1 MKRIS
6 IICLALAL
14 GGFHFGIAQD
24 TTMNELAIIQ
34 EMWGMEK
41 KEIVG
46 DFMELDETNAS
57 AFWSVYDSYAMG
69 RKKLGQE
76 RINIIQDYATA
87 YDNIN
92 DEQAKDLTNR
102 TFKNNIAIEK
112 LQLKYYKKMC
122 KVVSPVEATKFMQLE
137 KYLETL
143 VKSEMKETI
152 PFIGEMEGSR
162 N

>member
-14 GGFHFGIAQD
+14 GGFQFGIAQD
-24 TTMNELAIIQ
+24 TVMNEMAIIQ
-34 EMWGMEK
+34 EMWGMAK
-41 KEIVG
+41 KEVVG
-46 DFMELDETNAS
+46 AYMEMDETKAS
-57 AFWSVYDSYAMG
+57 AFWPVYDSYAME
-69 RKKLGQE
+69 RKELGQE
-76 RINIIQDYATA
+76 RFNIIQDYANA

-102 TFKNNIAIEK
+102 SFKNNIATEK

-122 KVVSPVEATKFMQLE
+122 KVVSPVEAAKFMQVE
-137 KYLETL
+137 KYMETL
-143 VKSEMKETI
+143 VKSEMKEVI
-152 PFIGEMEGSR
+152 PFIGEMEGSL

>member
-1 MKRIS
+1 MKKIS

>member
-14 GGFHFGIAQD
+14 GGGHFGIAQD

>member
-1 MKRIS
+1 MKKIS

-102 TFKNNIAIEK
+102 SFKNNIATEK

>member
-6 IICLALAL
+6 IISLALAL

-24 TTMNELAIIQ
+24 TAMNEMAIIQ

-41 KEIVG
+41 KEIVV

-57 AFWSVYDSYAMG
+57 AFWSVYDSYVME
-69 RKKLGQE
+69 RKELGQE

-102 TFKNNIAIEK
+102 SFKNNIATEK

-122 KVVSPVEATKFMQLE
+122 KVVSPVEAAKFMQLE

>member
-14 GGFHFGIAQD
+14 GGFQFGIAQD
-24 TTMNELAIIQ
+24 TVMNEMAIIQ
-34 EMWGMEK
+34 EMWGMAK
-41 KEIVG
+41 KEVVG
-46 DFMELDETNAS
+46 AYMEMDETKAS
-57 AFWSVYDSYAMG
+57 AFWPVYDSYTME
-69 RKKLGQE
+69 RKELGQE
-76 RINIIQDYATA
+76 RFNIIQDYATA

-102 TFKNNIAIEK
+102 SFKNNIATEK

-122 KVVSPVEATKFMQLE
+122 KVVSPVEAAKFMQVE
-137 KYLETL
+137 KYMETL
-143 VKSEMKETI
+143 VKSEMKEVI
-152 PFIGEMEGSR
+152 PFIGEMEGSL